1 MATTYIA
8 PTVKQFVDGAMVA
21 FYDASATS
29 AIEAA
34 FESSTQ
40 TATSPVND
48 TTIAI
53 LGEAFSTSSLV
64 TGNITADL
72 QHAAVNLTGSQITVS
87 GELNAFLAEYNQAL
101 ADGFTGAQAEGITI
115 ASFTAST
122 LGAVAGNLGLTPTD
136 LTAFQT
142 QQQAAINRSNV
153 SGNYAD
159 SATPGSTLVPVTI
172 GDAAWVASQNALV
185 GVTSDPTTVTTQ
197 EAKITAAEAVTPN
210 NPALITPIPQ
220 ALTLTTGIDSPTQG
234 FSTGTGGTATA
245 AGAIFSALPV
255 AGTLGLN
262 NTLNTGDD
270 LVATGAAAGTSI
282 LNVTDVLATAGLL
295 ANPPYATGVT
305 LNEIGTLNISNQA
318 TVLGLGIKAGF
329 QGSVTGLTTANDLN
343 SLAEVQLG
351 AVGQGLGSAAASY
364 NALTNVNITGYSGP
378 TGTAAPVFAA
388 FINANATGVSTGA
401 NTINIGITGRLGGTA
416 AAATATGAAVLQFA
430 NDSGTAGTTA
440 APDTT
445 FGTWAITAANAANL
459 ELVQGSIL
467 GIADV
472 GGATKLTLSGAGNIA
487 VGQDAIGNWQNLKTI
502 DASGETGTVVVTG
515 ATSGVASQA
524 FATTGNPGWLFGSNA
539 GLLDDTGTGGV
550 FDLTSFKL
558 GSGTNFLDVSSAS
571 VAQVAALTTTPGTHV
586 ALNNEIIVNDTV
598 ATTTSA
604 TTFGNIA
611 GFEIL
616 GVAGAGGII
625 NDAHLAGAGIDE
637 ILYQTAASG
646 ALTITN
652 QTSALTVN
660 TEDNG
665 LGFAIKSTGAG
676 LTDSFTLDLGNPL
689 HNTAVPGSGA
699 GSVGA
704 LTLTADSIV
713 NINALG
719 HTAGGA
725 VITDTLGFVSLTPS
739 LIGNEQVTISG
750 TTNLTIGVFGAG
762 GIQT

>member
-1 MATTYIA
+1 MSAWPPTRPRSLSRRAT
-8 PTVKQFVDGAMVA
+8 F
-21 FYDASATS
+21 
-29 AIEAA
+29 
-34 FESSTQ
+34 
-40 TATSPVND
+40 
-48 TTIAI
+48 
-53 LGEAFSTSSLV
+53 
-64 TGNITADL
+64 
-72 QHAAVNLTGSQITVS
+72 
-87 GELNAFLAEYNQAL
+87 
-101 ADGFTGAQAEGITI
+101 
-115 ASFTAST
+115 
-122 LGAVAGNLGLTPTD
+122 
-136 LTAFQT
+136 
-142 QQQAAINRSNV
+142 
-153 SGNYAD
+153 
-159 SATPGSTLVPVTI
+159 
-172 GDAAWVASQNALV
+172 
-185 GVTSDPTTVTTQ
+185 
-197 EAKITAAEAVTPN
+197 
-210 NPALITPIPQ
+210 
-220 ALTLTTGIDSPTQG
+220 TLTTGIDSPTQG

-245 AGAIFSALPV
+245 AGTIFSALPV

-487 VGQDAIGNWQNLKTI
+487 VGQDFPGNWQQVTTI
-502 DASGETGTVVVTG
+502 DASGATGTVVVTG

-524 FATTGNPGWLFGSNA
+524 FASATNPGWLFGSSA

-550 FDLTSFKL
+550 FDLTSYKL
-558 GSGTNFLDVSSAS
+558 GSGTNFLDVSSATA
-571 VAQVAALTTTPGTHV
+571 AQVAALTTTPGTLL
-586 ALNNEIIVNDTV
+586 ALNNEIIVNDAV

-604 TTFGNIA
+604 LTFKNIA

-616 GVAGAGGII
+616 GVAGAAGTI
-625 NDAHLAGAGIDE
+625 NDANLPTSINE
-637 ILYQTAASG
+637 ILYQTAAFG

-652 QTSALTVN
+652 QANPLTVN

-665 LGFAIKSTGAG
+665 GGFAITSTGTG
-676 LTDSFTLDLGNPL
+676 LTDSFTLDLGNAL
-689 HNTAVPGSGA
+689 HNTTVAGSGA
-699 GSVGA
+699 GSVGN
-704 LTLTADSIV
+704 LTLTSDSLV
-713 NINALG
+713 TINATG
-719 HTAGGA
+719 QTAPGAHLQTDDILPRNSCLRLSSDIHIIRSLEGGSP
-725 VITDTLGFVSLTPS
+725 FY
-739 LIGNEQVTISG
+739 
-750 TTNLTIGVFGAG
+750 GA
-762 GIQT
+762 

>member
-487 VGQDAIGNWQNLKTI
+487 VGQDFPGNWQQVTTI
-502 DASGETGTVVVTG
+502 DASGATGTVVVTG

-524 FATTGNPGWLFGSNA
+524 FASATNPGWLFGSSA

-550 FDLTSFKL
+550 FDLTSYKL
-558 GSGTNFLDVSSAS
+558 GSGTNFLDVSSATA
-571 VAQVAALTTTPGTHV
+571 AQVAALTTTPGTLL
-586 ALNNEIIVNDTV
+586 ALNNEIIVNDAV

-604 TTFGNIA
+604 LTFKNIA

-616 GVAGAGGII
+616 GVAGAAGTI
-625 NDAHLAGAGIDE
+625 NDANLPTSINE
-637 ILYQTAASG
+637 ILYQTAAFG

-652 QTSALTVN
+652 QANPLTVN

-665 LGFAIKSTGAG
+665 GGFAITSTGTG
-676 LTDSFTLDLGNPL
+676 LTDSFTLDLGNAL
-689 HNTAVPGSGA
+689 HNTTVAGSGA
-699 GSVGA
+699 GSVGN
-704 LTLTADSIV
+704 LTLTSDSLV
-713 NINALG
+713 TINATG
-719 HTAGGA
+719 QTAPGAHLQTDDILPRNSCLRLSSDIHIIRSLEGGSP
-725 VITDTLGFVSLTPS
+725 FY
-739 LIGNEQVTISG
+739 
-750 TTNLTIGVFGAG
+750 GA
-762 GIQT
+762 